1 MPRKSDSI
9 PINNKTLD
17 KRVKV
22 SDDTKELI
30 QWLHEEEKV
39 SMRKL
44 AIQFSVDRKTIANI
58 IYPERYQKQ
67 LQENKKNK
75 VHLKYYDKEKHREYM
90 KEHRDHKKEL
100 YNQKLIGNE
109 KNQNQSQIRNNNLPN
124 H

>member
-9 PINNKTLD
+9 PINNKALD

-58 IYPERYQKQ
+58 VYPDRYQKQ
-67 LQENKKNK
+67 LHERKENK

-109 KNQNQSQIRNNNLPN
+109 ENKNKS
-124 H
+124 